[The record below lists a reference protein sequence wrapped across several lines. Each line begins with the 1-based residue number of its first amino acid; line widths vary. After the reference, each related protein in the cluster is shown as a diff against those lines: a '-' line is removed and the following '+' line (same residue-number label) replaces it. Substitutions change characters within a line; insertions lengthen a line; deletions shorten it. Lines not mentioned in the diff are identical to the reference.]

1 MKFKIGIMG
10 SALEKKGDSITRKAN
25 KLAFELGKEIAR
37 HNAILVNGACYGIP
51 YIASKGAKEEGGMVI
66 GISPAENIREHI
78 DKYRFPTDL
87 YDILFYTGFGF
98 KGRNVVNVSN
108 SDAIIVVSGR
118 VGTLN
123 EFTVG
128 YDEGMTIGIMLG
140 SGGLADSIDKIVKI
154 TNKKTGSKL
163 IYDANPHQLIK
174 RILQELG
181 KKRMYRENMKE
192 VRKGSCKS
200 CMISIKP

>member
-163 IYDANPHQLIK
+163 IYDANPHQLVR

-192 VRKGSCKS
+192 VRKGSCKN

>member
-1 MKFKIGIMG
+1 MKFKIGVMG
-10 SALEKKGDSITRKAN
+10 SALEKKGDSITKRAEN
-25 KLAFELGKEIAR
+25 LAFELGKEIAR

-51 YIASKGAKEEGGMVI
+51 YIASKGAKKEGGMVI
-66 GISPAENIREHI
+66 GISPAENVQEHI
-78 DKYRFPTDL
+78 NKYRFPTEL

-140 SGGLADSIDKIVKI
+140 SGGIADSIDKIVKM

-163 IYDANPHQLIK
+163 IYDANPHRLVK
-174 RILQELG
+174 RIIQELG

-192 VRKGSCKS
+192 VKKGSCKN
-200 CMISIKP
+200 CMISV

>member
-1 MKFKIGIMG
+1 MKFKIGVMG
-10 SALEKKGDSITRKAN
+10 SAVEKKGDRITKNAN
-25 KLAFELGKEIAR
+25 KLALELGKEIAR

-51 YIASKGAKEEGGMVI
+51 YITSKGAKEEGGMVI

-78 DKYRFPTDL
+78 DKYKFPTDI
-87 YDILFYTGFGF
+87 YDILLYTGFGF

-123 EFTVG
+123 EFTIG
-128 YDEGMTIGIMLG
+128 YDEGMVIGVMLG
-140 SGGLADSIDKIVKI
+140 SGGIADSIDKIVKM
-154 TNKKTGSKL
+154 TNKNTGSKM
-163 IYDANPHQLIK
+163 IYDKNPHSLVK
-174 RILQELG
+174 RIIEELG
-181 KKRMYRENMKE
+181 KKRMYRENMKD

-200 CMISIKP
+200 CMISV